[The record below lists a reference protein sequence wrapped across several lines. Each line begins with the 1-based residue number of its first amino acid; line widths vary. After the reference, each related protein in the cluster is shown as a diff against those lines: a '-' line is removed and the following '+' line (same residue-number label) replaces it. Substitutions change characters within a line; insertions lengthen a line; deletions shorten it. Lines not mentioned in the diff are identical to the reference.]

1 MSNKARETVE
11 QIAARYGAKVAGN
24 VVIQKIPT
32 GQSATFSL
40 PVWDGNKLVG
50 QEAGTFFNARSKYN
64 SKRQTD
70 RAKTI
75 ADESIIER
83 VRELSAQEMS
93 QRGIGKALGIPE
105 KTVGAIQRQNNI
117 DHAVFRGQS
126 EEARERRAKIKAVY
140 TPDKTTKEI
149 ADETGF
155 TVKYIQG
162 ALRSMGYGL
171 RERLHDPDAVAKRPA
186 NVKRL
191 REQGLSHRKIADRI
205 GCSLNTVGR
214 DLERLFMA

>member
-1 MSNKARETVE
+1 MAETAE
-11 QIAARYGAKVAGN
+11 QIAARYGAKLLKD

-40 PVWDGNKLVG
+40 PVWDGSKLIG

-75 ADESIIER
+75 ADESIIDR
-83 VRELSAQEMS
+83 VRELSAQDLS
-93 QRGIGKALGIPE
+93 QRDIGKAIGIPE
-105 KTVGAIQRQNNI
+105 KTVGVIQRENDI
-117 DHAVFRGQS
+117 AHAVFRGQS
-126 EEARERRAKIKAVY
+126 DEARERRAKIKAAY
-140 TPDKTTKEI
+140 TPDKSTKEI
-149 ADETGF
+149 AEETGF
-155 TVKYIQG
+155 KVKYIQG
-162 ALRSMGYGL
+162 ALRSMGYSL
-171 RERLHDPDAVAKRPA
+171 RERLHDPDAVAKRRA
-186 NVKRL
+186 DVKRL